1 MSNTSI
7 QLKKSGITGN
17 TPTGLEYG
25 ELALNFADEKLYF
38 RNNYDSIVYITNQDS
53 FATISANGE
62 LILATTP
69 TDTLTLNPS
78 GSITMGVDS
87 ISKIIT
93 IGLDETAITSFVKK
107 SGDSMTGDLNVLTAN
122 VTANNVIVNETLYSG
137 LATRDATKLPNL
149 IAQFTGNTAG
159 YVQVNA
165 QNIDEHGSADFV
177 VTSDVG
183 DDTTFY
189 IDMGIQGSQATEG
202 TLYPLDGYLYVQGNT
217 GQQSGNLIIGTTSG
231 TSGLETR
238 IITGGSDES
247 NVVARFNSLG
257 ANIHGGL
264 IVSGNITGPTITT
277 MNSNTAAAFTKANS
291 ALALAQA
298 AYNKANTGGGGGG
311 GTTVTISDDNS
322 SDATRYISFTDATSG
337 DVSTL
342 YTASANLTYNPATGT
357 LGVNNL
363 NVTPNTNIASFT
375 TVVTGTSPV
384 VLDSFSNTL
393 YRGAFYQVQ
402 MESGGSFHL
411 LNLSVVNSGSTAQVS
426 AFGDAYNAG
435 ALATFGASVVGGQ
448 VQLIINPTTGSTTV
462 SYLRHALVK
471 LTIGVPAGDMGLVT
485 DSVTSLF
492 DCGFDL
498 DTTTSSFD
506 YGYLS

>member
-1 MSNTSI
+1 MSNDKFIVQDGLAINTIEVFTADGVLIGPS
-7 QLKKSGITGN
+7 GN
-17 TPTGLEYG
+17 T
-25 ELALNFADEKLYF
+25 LNA
-38 RNNYDSIVYITNQDS
+38 S
-53 FATISANGE
+53 FDHANSAFDAAN
-62 LILATTP
+62 TKV
-69 TDTLTLNPS
+69 S
-78 GSITMGVDS
+78 
-87 ISKIIT
+87 
-93 IGLDETAITSFVKK
+93 K
-107 SGDSMTGDLNVLTAN
+107 SGDTMTGDLQLPSSNVY
-122 VTANNVIVNETLYSG
+122 ANNVIVNNTLFSG
-137 LATRDATKLPNL
+137 LATRAATPLPNL
-149 IAQFTGNTAG
+149 IAQFTGNTSS

-165 QNIDEHGSADFV
+165 QNIDPNGSADFV

-217 GQQSGNLIIGTTSG
+217 GQEHGNLIIGTTSA

-238 IITGGSDES
+238 IITGGTDES
-247 NVVARFNSLG
+247 NVVARFNSQG
-257 ANIHGGL
+257 ANIHGNL

-298 AYNKANTGGGGGG
+298 AYNYANTITGGGGGG

-322 SDATRYISFTDATSG
+322 SDATRYISFTDSNSG
-337 DVSTL
+337 TVSTL
-342 YTASANLTYNPATGT
+342 YTASANLTFNPATGT

-435 ALATFGASVVGGQ
+435 ALATFGASVVAGQ
-448 VQLIINPTTGSTTV
+448 VNLIINPTTGSTSV
-462 SYLRHALVK
+462 SFLRHALIK
-471 LTIGVPAGDMGLVT
+471 LTVGVPTGDLGLVT
-485 DSVTSLF
+485 DSVTSIF

-498 DTTTSSFD
+498 DTTTSTYD